1 MQETRAWPASLQLPR
16 DMAFFWTSPWVIVTA
31 AMIFILQG
39 GSSSPA
45 ATAAQSCQTIVSNRR
60 FQTCQQLPQL
70 QATLAWTFYDQ
81 SNTIDFA
88 FSGTHFCT
96 SLSDVILCL
105 DMLQAERLYCPPAE
119 CPLAK

>member
-1 MQETRAWPASLQLPR
+1 
-16 DMAFFWTSPWVIVTA
+16 MAFFWTSPWVIVTA

-81 SNTIDFA
+81 SNAIDFA
-88 FSGTHFCT
+88 FSGTVLTFAHH
-96 SLSDVILCL
+96 SHLILCL

-119 CPLAK
+119 CLLAK